1 MSHKVNVGSIQKLVV
16 LCEMSNDVITEKSN
30 DIQLAKDFL
39 WDNLPQHTREIIILE
54 ATTDVLER
62 NGLELQEFIVS
73 ERYKR

>member
-39 WDNLPQHTREIIILE
+39 WDNLPQHTMEIIILE